1 MGDKC
6 NCYRFSPRDSLSGA
20 VAQIADY
27 LSKHPGWNETEL
39 RAFVD
44 GLISSA
50 GVETFNGRS
59 GNVTLNKDDVNNL
72 LIANCYFAEADE
84 TIESIDVLALY
95 KLGIRIVFTQYS
107 SEIGGYTLAYGIE
120 YYPTT
125 DTAKAYLFSSGSG
138 GVGAVVSVNG
148 KTGTVVLKASDIL
161 MNNGDSVENAVSNT
175 NAIANAAYSPNNPPP
190 YPVNSVNSKT
200 GSVMLK
206 VVDVSNGDS
215 VDDNAYI
222 FIDETENY
230 PDIIAP
236 DSNKLGGQIPSYY
249 ATADSVNSLKNDKL
263 DKTATAADSSKLGG
277 KAPEYYLQPRNLLDN
292 SDFRNPVNQRGF
304 TGTNQTTESYGIDR
318 WLMSVNTDGRI
329 TLKDG
334 GLELVNA
341 NLFQRIESKRLDSD
355 KPYTMALSFA
365 DGTTRIAT
373 TWVDF
378 EYEPGVS
385 RVVFYNITGTIIGAA
400 LYEGTYTADTLPPYV
415 PKGYAAELA
424 ECRRYFER
432 LGTTF
437 SERIGTTVY
446 VVSGAKSF
454 VCSLQCSRKRISH
467 PSVSISDIGNYRLL
481 LKDATNASTYSAASI
496 SSIDDITTQE
506 PFISF
511 RVNMVDAIT
520 QNSWIQLQ
528 RSDGATAAY
537 IDVFA
542 DL

>member
-1 MGDKC
+1 MNDKC

-84 TIESIDVLALY
+84 TIDNIDVLALY

-107 SEIGGYTLAYGIE
+107 SEVDGYTLAYGIE
-120 YYPTT
+120 YYPAT
-125 DTAKAYLFSSGSG
+125 DTAKAYMFSSGSG

-161 MNNGDSVENAVSNT
+161 MNNGDSVENAVSNAE
-175 NAIANAAYSPNNPPP
+175 AIANAAYSPDNSPP

-249 ATADSVNSLKNDKL
+249 ATAESVNSLKNDIGDAWASGTTYASGDYCIYGNKL
-263 DKTATAADSSKLGG
+263 YKCKTVHTAGSAFDSG
-277 KAPEYYLQPRNLLDN
+277 YWD
-292 SDFRNPVNQRGF
+292 
-304 TGTNQTTESYGIDR
+304 
-318 WLMSVNTDGRI
+318 SVNIADEVKNKVGLSHFAAHPLEPEMTYKIELDTNYEDSVIVFGCSGGNQGILLVYGNGYIGRLHVPNNI
-329 TLKDG
+329 DVIDPSSDDSYRSIKIKN
-334 GLELVNA
+334 NA
-341 NLFQRIESKRLDSD
+341 EGYGYI
-355 KPYTMALSFA
+355 
-365 DGTTRIAT
+365 GVIAIKNNVT
-373 TWVDF
+373 
-378 EYEPGVS
+378 
-385 RVVFYNITGTIIGAA
+385 
-400 LYEGTYTADTLPPYV
+400 
-415 PKGYAAELA
+415 
-424 ECRRYFER
+424 
-432 LGTTF
+432 
-437 SERIGTTVY
+437 
-446 VVSGAKSF
+446 
-454 VCSLQCSRKRISH
+454 
-467 PSVSISDIGNYRLL
+467 
-481 LKDATNASTYSAASI
+481 
-496 SSIDDITTQE
+496 ITT
-506 PFISF
+506 I
-511 RVNMVDAIT
+511 
-520 QNSWIQLQ
+520 
-528 RSDGATAAY
+528 
-537 IDVFA
+537 
-542 DL
+542 

>member
-39 RAFVD
+39 RTFVD

-107 SEIGGYTLAYGIE
+107 SDVDGYTLAYGIE
-120 YYPTT
+120 YYPAT

-148 KTGTVVLKASDIL
+148 KTGTVVLKAGDIL
-161 MNNGDSVENAVSNT
+161 MNNGDSVEDAVSNT
-175 NAIANAAYSPNNPPP
+175 KAIANAAYSPDNPPP

-200 GSVMLK
+200 GSVTLK

-249 ATADSVNSLKNDKL
+249 ATAESVNSLKNDKL
-263 DKTATAADSSKLGG
+263 DKTATAADASKLGG
-277 KAPEYYLQPRNLLDN
+277 QQPSYYATAESVSNISYNNAGAHNSIYRGKNLGSAVTAAQWEEIGAGTFGDMFVGDYWYINSIYWRIGGFNYWYNYGDTACSKPHVLIVPDQNLLNADGSTTHWMNATNTTSGAYVGSDFYTGKNGNTGKAQCRSMAQSAFGSAHILTHREYLQNAVTNGYESGGAWYD
-292 SDFRNPVNQRGF
+292 SDVEIMNEKMVYGCEIFSNQ
-304 TGTNQTTESYGIDR
+304 TSGTNIPAKYAIDNAQIPLFALDHSR
-318 WLMSVNTDGRI
+318 ICNRANWWLRD
-329 TLKDG
+329 
-334 GLELVNA
+334 
-341 NLFQRIESKRLDSD
+341 
-355 KPYTMALSFA
+355 
-365 DGTTRIAT
+365 
-373 TWVDF
+373 
-378 EYEPGVS
+378 
-385 RVVFYNITGTIIGAA
+385 
-400 LYEGTYTADTLPPYV
+400 
-415 PKGYAAELA
+415 
-424 ECRRYFER
+424 
-432 LGTTF
+432 
-437 SERIGTTVY
+437 
-446 VVSGAKSF
+446 VVSG
-454 VCSLQCSRKRISH
+454 SH
-467 PSVSISDIGNYRLL
+467 FAHVYYYGFANYTGASD
-481 LKDATNASTYSAASI
+481 
-496 SSIDDITTQE
+496 
-506 PFISF
+506 
-511 RVNMVDAIT
+511 
-520 QNSWIQLQ
+520 SWIGV
-528 RSDGATAAY
+528 RPA
-537 IDVFA
+537 FA
-542 DL
+542 ICA